1 MKDKLER
8 ISYIYIY
15 IKLEC
20 FQIKKKKQKT
30 KNATRDVPKNITNLQ
45 NKKYNQIRHL

>member
-1 MKDKLER
+1 MKDKLEK
-8 ISYIYIY
+8 ISYIY
-15 IKLEC
+15 KLEC

-30 KNATRDVPKNITNLQ
+30 KNATRDVPKNVTNLQ